1 MATGPEAPP
10 LPPCFGGGKRLPGR
24 MKPVREEQRAEGC
37 RRGPEVMTDETTELI
52 PSVGPCFDRACDA
65 EGDA

>member
-10 LPPCFGGGKRLPGR
+10 LPSYFGGGKRLPGR
-24 MKPVREEQRAEGC
+24 MKPVREARRAEGC